1 MGGEHAIDVVRVSGR
16 HLSLETA
23 GGPDA
28 GARAVVNLVA
38 VEGPGAIAI
47 SPPQARAPVADALDR
62 IDRAA
67 DWRSW
72 WSEAARESVRLTDHP
87 GSPAAV
93 PTHRIRSWQAVSGP
107 LLGINIGGSYMRFV
121 RVEDGDVISSQEAAV
136 DSLRGVTFERFSAAL
151 ASHELAR
158 DVRSVAIA
166 WSAPR
171 TKVGLRAMSILTQGA
186 GEVSD
191 LLDSGQLDARLTAAL
206 GRPVDSWNDGEA
218 VAAAEVMY
226 GGVRNG
232 RPLLVF
238 KLGTSFAS
246 GLAVDAAR
254 VVALPMQLSKCLPGT
269 ALVRT
274 FAHPMVKLNGT
285 ARDALGA
292 ECLTKAFRLLSGRTE
307 ADFAD
312 YCATVAGND
321 SACLRLARTS
331 AQVIAEL
338 ADLVSRLWSPVDLVL
353 TGKNLQE
360 AHYRDTLATLT
371 RQELA
376 NRPGGM
382 FLRESDGDVSSSAA
396 LGALALSLGSAPIS
410 SDEKRRK

>member
-1 MGGEHAIDVVRVSGR
+1 
-16 HLSLETA
+16 
-23 GGPDA
+23 
-28 GARAVVNLVA
+28 
-38 VEGPGAIAI
+38 
-47 SPPQARAPVADALDR
+47 
-62 IDRAA
+62 
-67 DWRSW
+67 
-72 WSEAARESVRLTDHP
+72 
-87 GSPAAV
+87 
-93 PTHRIRSWQAVSGP
+93 
-107 LLGINIGGSYMRFV
+107 
-121 RVEDGDVISSQEAAV
+121 
-136 DSLRGVTFERFSAAL
+136 
-151 ASHELAR
+151 
-158 DVRSVAIA
+158 
-166 WSAPR
+166 
-171 TKVGLRAMSILTQGA
+171 
-186 GEVSD
+186 
-191 LLDSGQLDARLTAAL
+191 
-206 GRPVDSWNDGEA
+206 
-218 VAAAEVMY
+218 
-226 GGVRNG
+226 
-232 RPLLVF
+232 
-238 KLGTSFAS
+238 
-246 GLAVDAAR
+246 
-254 VVALPMQLSKCLPGT
+254 MQLSKCLPGT

-292 ECLTKAFRLLSGRTE
+292 ECLTKAFRLLSGHTE

-321 SACLRLARTS
+321 SASLRLARTS

-360 AHYRDTLATLT
+360 AHYRDALATLT